1 MSWRG
6 SQGLQPSDQRPL
18 SQHRACVLCSGLV
31 AALWGLPSLSQAQP
45 SRQAPRPESR
55 PEGKVEQK
63 PEQKPEQK
71 LARAKLAY
79 LRGDYGAAVLLLRPL
94 LYPETLLA
102 VEDQVI
108 LAHKLLAISAFFEH
122 DEAAA
127 EQEFNLLLSLRP
139 DFALDPVVDP
149 LQVVAFLDDIRRR
162 NTERLQE
169 IRRRQAEEEQRR
181 RTEAEALQKQ
191 AELLAAQRTRR
202 IYIERVV
209 HRRFSVVDLV
219 PFGVPQL
226 LAKRRA
232 VGASLLLGQVLS
244 GSGSLATWLSVRLL
258 YPEGRVPNGQLKTA
272 QALTGVYLGTGAL
285 FWGLVLTGLID
296 ALVHARTIVEV
307 RELSAPPADLPATT
321 PGTSPAQPA
330 APQSLFF
337 PARSPERTTAMLHI
351 EPQIVIAP
359 EASPVLQPS
368 LRMGLPATTSEST
381 VSGLFLA
388 GLRGSF

>member
-6 SQGLQPSDQRPL
+6 SQGPQPTDSRAL
-18 SQHRACVLCSGLV
+18 SHRSASLLGSAVLMTLC
-31 AALWGLPSLSQAQP
+31 ALPSPGQAQP
-45 SRQAPRPESR
+45 SPATPRAEPRSES
-55 PEGKVEQK
+55 KA
-63 PEQKPEQK
+63 EQKPEQK

-79 LRGDYGAAVLLLRPL
+79 LRGDYGAAVSLLRPL

-202 IYIERVV
+202 VYIERVV
-209 HRRFSVVDLV
+209 HRRFSVLDLM

-226 LAKRRA
+226 VAKRRA
-232 VGASLLLGQVLS
+232 VGASLLIGQVLT
-244 GSGSLATWLSVRLL
+244 GGASLGLWLGARML
-258 YPEGRVPNGQLKTA
+258 YPEGRVPSGQLKTA
-272 QALTGVYLGTGAL
+272 QAVTGVYLGTGAA

-296 ALVHARTIVEV
+296 ALVHARTVVEV
-307 RELSAPPADLPATT
+307 RELSAPPADLPAA
-321 PGTSPAQPA
+321 PNSPPPSAAAAAVSPSSPAAA
-330 APQSLFF
+330 APIAPRL
-337 PARSPERTTAMLHI
+337 R
-351 EPQIVIAP
+351 PQIVIAP
-359 EASPVLQPS
+359 E
-368 LRMGLPATTSEST
+368 PAATAREGQAAANRGGP
-381 VSGLFLA
+381 GLFLA
-388 GLRGSF
+388 GLSGSF